1 MRKLLS
7 KLKVNVAMSDWRN
20 DPLKMEI
27 SLCRYFFI

>member
-7 KLKVNVAMSDWRN
+7 KLKVNVSMSDWRN
-20 DPLKMEI
+20 DTLKQEI